1 MHLYSK
7 WAYILG
13 GLISEIISLLAYIQG
28 SLNRGG
34 ALTWDST
41 IPDWLRDRWIDDFII
56 LINSSIQRQRTARNN
71 QRKRT
76 NKKR

>member
-1 MHLYSK
+1 MGLYPGGT
-7 WAYILG
+7 YIRNN
-13 GLISEIISLLAYIQG
+13 IFVSLYPG
-28 SLNRGG
+28 VFKPGGG